1 VGGDFKETDYRKGAS
16 GHWSDVGTISAL
28 GELDREIATSIFL
41 RGDFEAEVDI
51 VIPIIHFSATNVAL
65 R

>member
-1 VGGDFKETDYRKGAS
+1 VYDWRKRNAL
-16 GHWSDVGTISAL
+16 GHESDAGTIGAL

-51 VIPIIHFSATNVAL
+51 VIPIIHFSAASVAL